1 MERYRR
7 SEKVIPEKTIS
18 YKERLKKQ
26 AIISAFILLVVFC
39 IGLLKTETAQILNE
53 RIYDAISYTVD
64 YQAATKGV
72 INAVLS
78 FAKEVGNA
86 F

>member
-7 SEKVIPEKTIS
+7 SEKLISEKPIF

-26 AIISAFILLVVFC
+26 AIISVIIFLVVFC

-64 YQAATKGV
+64 YQSAAKGV
-72 INAVLS
+72 LNTVIS